1 MYINNSVLYFEQGM
15 KLNSNLE
22 NAMLRITSHFERRI
36 AQRGISRA
44 MVKWTIDNGEIRGD
58 KFITTRKMLRST
70 ISSMN
75 ARIIKLSRL
84 KAKFNHLNVARL
96 IDKARTRLVAQK
108 SIALKLLAKGG
119 VTVVVDNAALITA
132 YDADSYKKY

>member
-1 MYINNSVLYFEQGM
+1 
-15 KLNSNLE
+15 
-22 NAMLRITSHFERRI
+22 MLRITSHFERRI